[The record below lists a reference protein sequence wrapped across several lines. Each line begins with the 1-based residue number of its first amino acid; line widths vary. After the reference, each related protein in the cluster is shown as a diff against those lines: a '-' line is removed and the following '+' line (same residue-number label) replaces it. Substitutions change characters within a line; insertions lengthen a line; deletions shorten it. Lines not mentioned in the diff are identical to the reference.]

1 MLTGLKIVVF
11 SVISSKGSDRA
22 QTFKRYEKQA
32 IQAKIFVFD
41 N

>member
-11 SVISSKGSDRA
+11 SVISSDLA

-32 IQAKIFVFD
+32 IQANIFVFD